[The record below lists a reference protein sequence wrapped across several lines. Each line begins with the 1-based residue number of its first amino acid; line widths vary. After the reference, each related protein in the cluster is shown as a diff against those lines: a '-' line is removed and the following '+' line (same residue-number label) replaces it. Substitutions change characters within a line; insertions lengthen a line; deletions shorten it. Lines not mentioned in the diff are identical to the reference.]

1 MLELDR
7 KIGQRVFINKGKIQ
21 IEILKIE
28 GDMIKIGFSA
38 PPHIDIHREELH
50 VRKRRQRNKNM
61 R

>member
-28 GDMIKIGFSA
+28 GDRIRIGFSA
-38 PPHIDIHREELH
+38 PPHIDIDREELH